1 MGSLGKI
8 GGALASLLGRATSS
22 RSLADEANRIRD
34 AANAMQPLGPGEP
47 IEPHELRGA
56 EPRRWLYP
64 PGTNISLA
72 PRALPGLAPFQQ
84 LRNLAA
90 SYDILRICVETRK
103 QQMRGLKWDV
113 VVRNPFLN
121 RGSDFSV
128 DVDRA
133 VAFFSHPDGMMSFS
147 AWLNAALEDAL
158 VIDALSIYRRRDRRG
173 RLLALELIDGATIK
187 PLIDEYG
194 RPPAPPASA
203 YQQFAYGFA
212 WSDFSASE
220 LLYRPYNP
228 RTFIN
233 YGLSPV
239 EQLVVTINIALARQ
253 ITAVNHYKEGNAPA
267 GFGEVPKDWTTA
279 MIREFEEIFNGLLAG
294 DYAARSRIKMV
305 PSGFNFKPWIDS
317 STTFNPTYDEY
328 LARVV
333 CAAFGVP
340 PTQFIRSF
348 NRATA
353 DAVDD
358 ASTVAGF
365 DPLKEFVERL
375 MDEILVAPDG
385 LNMPHLRFTFT
396 TDKRKNEEL
405 ELQKNIEYLKAGV
418 LSIDDVLVRLGMEP
432 IGVSRFITVPGQ
444 GPVTLDR
451 IFPGERQLEERL
463 DPALGR
469 TVVALGD
476 AERADLGK
484 WMRKARRVIAKSGMG
499 SDAAHDENNLAFES
513 NEIAPERR
521 ARIEAALKRISDPE
535 GVSALFVSEIES
547 GVPALSKS
555 VRTADDAVLEAA
567 AATLS
572 RGIESARRTIADLV
586 VLRSGISKEG
596 FGGIRRLSWLH
607 DRASD
612 PRDLSRATREYFDDD
627 DFQPFHELAESLADT
642 LATPSSLSAGFPREP
657 VPPGPPSQSM
667 RPGALPPFS
676 SSDRFLL
683 ACCAKGQGLRDSD
696 GGDDL
701 YGAAAGDT
709 IGQAV
714 RLARARLNR
723 LIDVAHER
731 DFTMAELRDA
741 AARAS
746 DFSIAAAVSLAAR
759 ALALAHE
766 RQPRLSGMIS
776 QTARTGA
783 SN

>member
-8 GGALASLLGRATSS
+8 GGALASLLGRATNA
-22 RSLADEANRIRD
+22 RSLAEEANRIRD
-34 AANAMQPLGPGEP
+34 ASNAMQPLGPGEP
-47 IEPHELRGA
+47 IEPREPRGT

-103 QQMRGLKWDV
+103 QQLRGLRWDV
-113 VVRNPFLN
+113 VVRDPGRN
-121 RGSDFSV
+121 RGSDFSAEI
-128 DVDRA
+128 DRA
-133 VAFFSHPDGMMSFS
+133 VAFFSHPDGRMSFS

-158 VIDALSIYRRRDRRG
+158 VIDALAIYKRRDRRG

-212 WSDFSASE
+212 WSNFSASE

-239 EQLVVTINIALARQ
+239 EQLLVTINIALARQ
-253 ITAVNHYKEGNAPA
+253 ITAVNHYKEGNTPA

-353 DAVDD
+353 EAVDE

-385 LNMPHLRFTFT
+385 LSMPHLRFTFT

-405 ELQKNIEYLKAGV
+405 ELRKNIEYLKAGV

-432 IGVSRFITVPGQ
+432 IGVGRFITAPGQ
-444 GPVTLDR
+444 GPVPLDR

-463 DPALGR
+463 DPALR
-469 TVVALGD
+469 HTVVALGD

-484 WMRKARRVIAKSGMG
+484 WMRKARRVIAKRSTTPD
-499 SDAAHDENNLAFES
+499 SVQDESEFCFES

-521 ARIEAALKRISDPE
+521 ARIEVALRRISDPE
-535 GVSALFVSEIES
+535 AISTVFASEIES
-547 GVPALSKS
+547 GVPALSTS
-555 VRTADDAVLEAA
+555 VRTADDAVVEAA

-572 RGIESARRTIADLV
+572 RGLDGARRTIADLV

-607 DRASD
+607 DRAPH
-612 PRDLSRATREYFDDD
+612 PRDLSRATREYFDED
-627 DFQPFHELAESLADT
+627 DFQPFYELAESLADA

-657 VPPGPPSQSM
+657 VPPGPLSQSM
-667 RPGALPPFS
+667 RPGALPPPLS
-676 SSDRFLL
+676 SARNSTYRSRK
-683 ACCAKGQGLRDSD
+683 AQGLYDSD
-696 GGDDL
+696 GSDDL
-701 YGAAAGDT
+701 YDGAAGDT
-709 IGQAV
+709 LSQAV
-714 RLARARLNR
+714 RLTRTRLNR
-723 LIDVAHER
+723 LIDLAHER
-731 DFTMAELRDA
+731 DFTLTELRDA

-746 DFSIAAAVSLAAR
+746 DFSIAAAASLAAQ
-759 ALALAHE
+759 ALTLARE
-766 RQPRLSGMIS
+766 RSTHLTQH
-776 QTARTGA
+776 
-783 SN
+783 

>member
-1 MGSLGKI
+1 MGPFGKI
-8 GGALASLLGRATSS
+8 GGALASLLGRATGS
-22 RSLADEANRIRD
+22 RSLAEEATRIRD
-34 AANAMQPLGPGEP
+34 ATSAMQPLGPGVP
-47 IEPHELRGA
+47 IEPLEPRGT

-90 SYDILRICVETRK
+90 SYDILRICIETRK
-103 QQMRGLKWDV
+103 QQLRGLKWDV
-113 VVRNPFLN
+113 VVRDPNLS
-121 RGSDFSV
+121 RGSDFSA

-133 VAFFSHPDGMMSFS
+133 VAFFSHPDGRMSFS

-158 VIDALSIYRRRDRRG
+158 VIDALSIYKRRDRRG

-187 PLIDEYG
+187 PLIDDYG
-194 RPPAPPASA
+194 RPPEPPAPA

-228 RTFIN
+228 RTFIT

-239 EQLVVTINIALARQ
+239 EQLLITINIALSRQ
-253 ITAVNHYKEGNAPA
+253 ITALNHYKEGNTPA
-267 GFGEVPKDWTTA
+267 GFGEVPKDRTTA

-317 STTFNPTYDEY
+317 NTTFNTTYDEY

-365 DPLKEFVERL
+365 EPLKEFVERL
-375 MDEILVAPDG
+375 MDELLVAPDG

-396 TDKRKNEEL
+396 TDKRVDEEL
-405 ELQKNIEYLKAGV
+405 TLQKNIEYLKAGV
-418 LSIDDVLVRLGMEP
+418 LSIDDVLVQLGMEP
-432 IGVSRFITVPGQ
+432 IGVGRFVTVPGQ
-444 GPVTLDR
+444 GLLPLDKF
-451 IFPGERQLEERL
+451 FPGERRLEEQI

-484 WMRKARRVIAKSGMG
+484 WMRKARRVIAKRG
-499 SDAAHDENNLAFES
+499 SDAFDDENDLGFES
-513 NEIAPERR
+513 SEIAPQRR
-521 ARIEAALKRISDPE
+521 ARIEAALKRIRNPE
-535 GVSALFVSEIES
+535 DVSALFASEIES
-547 GVPALSKS
+547 GVPALSTS
-555 VRTADDAVLEAA
+555 ARTADHAAIEAA

-572 RGIESARRTIADLV
+572 KGLDSARRTLADLV

-627 DFQPFHELAESLADT
+627 DFLPFHELAESLADA
-642 LATPSSLSAGFPREP
+642 LATPSTLSAGFPRVP

-667 RPGALPPFS
+667 RPGALPLS
-676 SSDRFLL
+676 SVARFLP
-683 ACCAKGQGLRDSD
+683 AYCAKGDRLPDSYD
-696 GGDDL
+696 GDDDL
-701 YGAAAGDT
+701 YDAAAEDT
-709 IGQAV
+709 VNEAV

-731 DFTMAELRDA
+731 GFTITELRDA

-746 DFSIAAAVSLAAR
+746 DFSIAAAISLAAR

-766 RQPRLSGMIS
+766 REQRLSGMIL
-776 QTARTGA
+776 QAATTGA
-783 SN
+783 SD